1 MFETLAAGLAAAC
14 AMAITEAPRETDC
27 GALQR
32 NRKSRRDRAKFRARA
47 RQSCSRWRH
56 RLRWSPG
63 LKSS

>member
-32 NRKSRRDRAKFRARA
+32 KSKNLAAIALNFARGRGNHVRAGATGCGGRRD
-47 RQSCSRWRH
+47 
-56 RLRWSPG
+56 
-63 LKSS
+63 